1 MNNELKL
8 LAVFPHPDDETL
20 GLGSTLARYAAEG
33 IQTYLICATHG
44 ERGWFESEG
53 PNPGFEG
60 VAKIR
65 KAELDCAAKHL
76 GIREVVMFDYLDGD
90 VDQAKPDEIIRRI
103 VTEVRRIKP
112 QVVVTFPPDGIYGH
126 PDHIA
131 LSQFTNAALICAAD
145 GTYPDLANLP
155 PHRVD
160 KLYYMVDSAD
170 VVATS
175 NKAFGGIS
183 MDVDGVTRRHI
194 GWEDWQVTTRLD
206 NHAYMDVVAKA
217 IHCHKSQLPGY
228 GPIAEWTAEQLNSV
242 FAIGNFY
249 RAFSLVNGGRQ
260 LETDLFEGI
269 KK

>member
-44 ERGWFESEG
+44 ERGWFESGG

-112 QVVVTFPPDGIYGH
+112 QVAVTFPPDGIYGH

-145 GTYPDLANLP
+145 GTYP
-155 PHRVD
+155 
-160 KLYYMVDSAD
+160 
-170 VVATS
+170 
-175 NKAFGGIS
+175 
-183 MDVDGVTRRHI
+183 GV
-194 GWEDWQVTTRLD
+194 
-206 NHAYMDVVAKA
+206 
-217 IHCHKSQLPGY
+217 
-228 GPIAEWTAEQLNSV
+228 
-242 FAIGNFY
+242 
-249 RAFSLVNGGRQ
+249 
-260 LETDLFEGI
+260 
-269 KK
+269 